1 MPYQTM
7 RKKMIYRNIFDVIL
21 LLVISVIISQ
31 LDKVTYIASVLV
43 VYGIY
48 NYLQGYDDA
57 ENP

>member
-1 MPYQTM
+1 
-7 RKKMIYRNIFDVIL
+7 MIYRNIFDVIL

-48 NYLQGYDDA
+48 NYLQGYYDA

>member
-1 MPYQTM
+1 MLYQTM

-21 LLVISVIISQ
+21 LIVISVIISH
-31 LDKVTYIASVLV
+31 LDTGTYIASVLV

-48 NYLQGYDDA
+48 NYLQGYYDA